1 MLSRR
6 QFNVGTLA
14 GIAAL
19 AGGTVVPA
27 AAQAKKTFT
36 LAVPSMKPGLDPAF
50 AVTFDLYLTAK
61 AIFSTLTEL
70 SPQLEPKPLLAESWE
85 HADPLKWTFRIR
97 RDVKFHNGRELTAE
111 DVVFSM
117 TRLLDEKT
125 GALSRSLLGP
135 IASVTADDKYTVSF
149 NTKVPFADMPYA
161 ASQPYSAI
169 VAKENVDKVMTAPIG
184 SGPFILKQ
192 YDSGNSVLLT
202 KNPDYF
208 QKGQPQL
215 DEVRMVLMKSMAV
228 QASALSSGEIDMM
241 LFVPAELV
249 ATLQADSRVKVVVG
263 SPDRHQP
270 IVMFVQ
276 KKPMDDPRVRK
287 ALRLASNR
295 ENALSAAAFD
305 VGSIGND
312 VPAAPKSPW
321 ASRKLQQRAYDPVAA
336 KRLLAE
342 AGYPNGID
350 MVLYTSK
357 GRPGLEEA
365 SIAYQQSAAAAGI
378 RVSIKSIDI
387 QQLYVQELGNPRE
400 FTMAHIN
407 WGAQSSGISGEPF
420 SQFVKTDAAYNYT
433 KYSNPKL
440 DEMLLKAGGLV
451 DKDQRTA
458 LYDRI
463 QEILWEEGPEVIP
476 YFAAQATA
484 MRHTIQGYEFLPDS
498 VVDLKYLSLL

>member
-6 QFNVGTLA
+6 KFSVGTLA
-14 GIAAL
+14 GIGAL
-19 AGGTVVPA
+19 AGGTVVRA
-27 AAQAKKTFT
+27 AAQTKTFT

-50 AVTFDLYLTAK
+50 AVTFDLWVTTK

-70 SPQLEPKPLLAESWE
+70 SPQLEPKPLLAESWKLV
-85 HADPLKWTFRIR
+85 DPLKWTFRIR
-97 RDVKFHNGRELTAE
+97 RDVRFHNGRELTTE
-111 DVVFSM
+111 DVAFSM

-135 IASVTADDKYTVSF
+135 VASVTADDKYTVSF
-149 NTKVPFADMPYA
+149 NMTVPFADMPYTV
-161 ASQPYSAI
+161 SQPYSAI
-169 VAKENVDKVMTAPIG
+169 VAKENVDKLMIAPIG

-192 YDSGNSVLLT
+192 YDSGNSVLLS

-241 LFVPAELV
+241 LFAPAELV
-249 ATLQADSRVKVVVG
+249 ATLKADNRVKVVVG

-270 IVMFVQ
+270 IVMFAQ
-276 KKPMDDPRVRK
+276 KKPTDDPRVRK

-321 ASRKLQQRAYDPVAA
+321 ASGKLQQRTYDPVAA
-336 KRLLAE
+336 KKLLTE
-342 AGYPNGID
+342 AGYPNGVD

-365 SIAYQQSAAAAGI
+365 SIAYQQSAVAAGI
-378 RVSIKSIDI
+378 RVNIKSIDI
-387 QQLYVQELGNPRE
+387 QQLYVQELSNPRE

-407 WGAQSSGISGEPF
+407 WGAQSSGITGEPF
-420 SQFVKTDAAYNYT
+420 SQFVKTDAAYNYAR
-433 KYSNPKL
+433 YSNPKL
-440 DEMLLKAGGLV
+440 DEMLLKAGGV
-451 DKDQRTA
+451 FSKDERTA
-458 LYDRI
+458 LYDQI

-484 MRHTIQGYEFLPDS
+484 MRRIIQGYEFLPDS
-498 VVDLKYLSLL
+498 VVDLKYLSFV

>member
-1 MLSRR
+1 MLNRR

-14 GIAAL
+14 GIGAL

-27 AAQAKKTFT
+27 AAQPKKTFT

-50 AVTFDLYLTAK
+50 AVTFDLYLTTK

-70 SPQLEPKPLLAESWE
+70 SPQLEPRPLLAESWE

-97 RDVKFHNGRELTAE
+97 RGVKFHNGRELTAD
-111 DVVFSM
+111 DVVFAM
-117 TRLLDEKT
+117 TRLLDPKT

-135 IASVTADDKYTVSF
+135 VASVTADDKYTVSF

-161 ASQPYSAI
+161 VSQPHTAI
-169 VAKENVDKVMTAPIG
+169 VAKENADKVTTLPIG
-184 SGPFILKQ
+184 TGPFVLKQ

-202 KNPDYF
+202 KNPEYF
-208 QKGQPQL
+208 QKGLPQL
-215 DEVRMVLMKSMAV
+215 DEVRIVLMKSMAV

-241 LFVPAELV
+241 LFVPAEMTASLQTDSKLKV
-249 ATLQADSRVKVVVG
+249 AVG

-270 IVMFVQ
+270 IVMFTN

-295 ENALSAAAFD
+295 ENALGVAAFD
-305 VGSIGND
+305 IGSVGND

-321 ASRKLQQRAYDPVAA
+321 ASKKLPQRSYDPAGA
-336 KRLLAE
+336 KKLLAD
-342 AGYPNGID
+342 AGYPNGLD

-378 RVSIKSIDI
+378 RVSIKSVEL
-387 QQLYVQELGNPRE
+387 QQLYSQELTNPRE
-400 FTMAHIN
+400 FTMAQIN
-407 WGAQSSGISGEPF
+407 WGAQSSGITGEPF
-420 SQFVKTDAAYNYT
+420 SQFVKTDAAFNYA

-440 DEMLLKAGGLV
+440 DELLEQAAGAFNR
-451 DKDQRTA
+451 DERTA

-463 QEILWEEGPEVIP
+463 QEIIWEEGPEIIS
-476 YFAAQATA
+476 YFAAQATS
-484 MRHTIQGYEFLPDS
+484 MRFNVKGYEFLPDS
-498 VVDLKYLSLL
+498 VVDLKYLSLA